1 MSTTREVQYG
11 WFSQKQKNINRFG
24 KIADEVASYIYLN
37 EDNKEVEVT
46 EVSSK
51 MINEEHKKAFPD
63 SKYIGIVVK
72 FVRQVIN
79 E

>member
-1 MSTTREVQYG
+1 MSTTKEVQYG
-11 WFSQKQKNINRFG
+11 WFSQKQKNINKFG
-24 KIADEVASYIYLN
+24 RIADEVASYIYLD

-46 EVSSK
+46 EVSLEMK
-51 MINEEHKKAFPD
+51 NGEYKKAFPD

-72 FVRQVIN
+72 CVRQVIN

>member
-1 MSTTREVQYG
+1 MSSTREVQYG

-24 KIADEVASYIYLN
+24 RTADEVASYIYLN
-37 EDNKEVEVT
+37 EDGKKVEVT
-46 EVSSK
+46 EVCSEMK
-51 MINEEHKKAFPD
+51 NEEHKKAFPD
-63 SKYIGIVVK
+63 SKYLGIVVK